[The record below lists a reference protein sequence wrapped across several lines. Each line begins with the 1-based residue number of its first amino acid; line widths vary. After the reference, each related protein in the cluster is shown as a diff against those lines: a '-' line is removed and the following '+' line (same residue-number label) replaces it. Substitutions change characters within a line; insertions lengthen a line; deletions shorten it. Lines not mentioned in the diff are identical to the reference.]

1 MRKLALL
8 AGVAL
13 TLIMGRAALA
23 VPAQGPFADVP
34 TDHWAYDAVN
44 ELAALGIFNGY
55 PDQTFGGKRA
65 LTRYEFAVAL
75 QRMLQDVQRRI
86 DAKGGTPT
94 TPGTGTR
101 GPAGPAGPQ
110 GPAGMPPE
118 ELARMR
124 TAIETLQRLARE
136 FADTLA

>member
-8 AGVAL
+8 AGLAL
-13 TLIMGRAALA
+13 TLFMGKAVCAA
-23 VPAQGPFADVP
+23 PAQGPFADVP

-86 DAKGGTPT
+86 DARPVGGGTAPQGAVG
-94 TPGTGTR
+94 PR
-101 GPAGPAGPQ
+101 GPAGPPQ
-110 GPAGMPPE
+110 
-118 ELARMR
+118 
-124 TAIETLQRLARE
+124 
-136 FADTLA
+136 

>member
-8 AGVAL
+8 AGVAMAL
-13 TLIMGRAALA
+13 FMAKAAIA
-23 VPAQGPFADVP
+23 APAQGPFADVP

-86 DAKGGTPT
+86 DAIPKTA
-94 TPGTGTR
+94 PGAGDGPAGPR
-101 GPAGPAGPQ
+101 APAGPAGPP
-110 GPAGMPPE
+110 GPGADTA
-118 ELARMR
+118 ELNRMR

-136 FADTLA
+136 FSD